1 MPVSQRP
8 SEDPNVFVE
17 IPLSEYEQLK
27 EDQAWLSCLE
37 AAGVDNWDGWSF
49 ALQIKR
55 ERERG

>member
-1 MPVSQRP
+1 MDKKT
-8 SEDPNVFVE
+8 DPNSFVS
-17 IPLSEYEQLK
+17 IPLSEYEELK
-27 EDQAWLSCLE
+27 EAARWLSCLE